1 MKTLIM
7 RTDEELVALYATG
20 TDEAFDVLLER
31 YKDRLFSYILYQVR
45 NADVAEDIFQETF
58 VKVVV
63 TIRDGR
69 YTESGK
75 FYSWVTRIAHNL
87 IIDFFRREK
96 GENTIST
103 DETEVDILNNAK
115 LSDRCAQSAIDSEQ
129 TLVDLHLLINKLP
142 QEQREVVQM
151 HYFQEMTFKEIAEE
165 KGISINTALGR
176 MRYGIMNMRKMAVK
190 FDLGLSLEA

>member
-1 MKTLIM
+1 MNMLTM

-20 TDEAFDVLLER
+20 KDEAFDVLLER

-58 VKVVV
+58 VKVVI

-75 FYSWVTRIAHNL
+75 FFSWVTRIAHNL
-87 IIDFFRREK
+87 VIDFFRREK

-103 DETEVDILNNAK
+103 DESEVDLLNNAK
-115 LSDRCAQSAIDSEQ
+115 LADRCAQSAIDSEQ
-129 TLVDLHLLINKLP
+129 TFIDLQHLIEKLP

-176 MRYGIMNMRKMAVK
+176 MRYGILNMRKMAQR
-190 FDLGLSLEA
+190 FDLGLSL

>member
-1 MKTLIM
+1 M
-7 RTDEELVALYATG
+7 RTDDELVALYATG

-63 TIRDGR
+63 TVRDGR

-103 DETEVDILNNAK
+103 DETDIDLLNNAK

-129 TLVDLHLLINKLP
+129 TFVDLHLLINKLP

-176 MRYGIMNMRKMAVK
+176 MRYGILNMRKMAQR
-190 FDLGLSLEA
+190 FDLGLSI

>member
-1 MKTLIM
+1 MNMLTM

-20 TDEAFDVLLER
+20 KDEAFDVLLER
-31 YKDRLFSYILYQVR
+31 YKDRLFSYILNQVR

-58 VKVVV
+58 VKVVI

-75 FYSWVTRIAHNL
+75 FFSWVTRIAHNL
-87 IIDFFRREK
+87 VIDFFRREK
-96 GENTIST
+96 GENTVST
-103 DETEVDILNNAK
+103 DESEVDLLNNAK
-115 LSDRCAQSAIDSEQ
+115 LADRCAQSAIDSEQ
-129 TLVDLHLLINKLP
+129 TFIDLQHLIEKLP

-176 MRYGIMNMRKMAVK
+176 MRYGILNMRKMAQR
-190 FDLGLSLEA
+190 FDLGLSL

>member
-20 TDEAFDVLLER
+20 KDEAFDVLLER

-58 VKVVV
+58 VKVVI

-75 FYSWVTRIAHNL
+75 FFSWVTRIAHNL
-87 IIDFFRREK
+87 VIDFFRREK

-103 DETEVDILNNAK
+103 DESEVDLLNNAK
-115 LSDRCAQSAIDSEQ
+115 LADRCAQSAIDSEQ
-129 TLVDLHLLINKLP
+129 TFTDLRHLIEKLP

-165 KGISINTALGR
+165 KGLSINTALGR
-176 MRYGIMNMRKMAVK
+176 MRYGILNMRKMAQH
-190 FDLGLSLEA
+190 FDLGLSL

>member
-1 MKTLIM
+1 MNTLIM

-96 GENTIST
+96 GENTVST

-129 TLVDLHLLINKLP
+129 TFVDLHLLINKLP

-176 MRYGIMNMRKMAVK
+176 MRYGILNMRKMAQR
-190 FDLGLSLEA
+190 FDLGLSI

>member
-1 MKTLIM
+1 MNTLIM
-7 RTDEELVALYATG
+7 RTDEELVALYASG

-31 YKDRLFSYILYQVR
+31 YKDRLYSYILYNVR
-45 NADVAEDIFQETF
+45 NTDVADDIFQETF

-69 YTESGK
+69 YTETGK
-75 FYSWVTRIAHNL
+75 FFAWVTRIAHNL
-87 IIDFFRREK
+87 VIDFFRREK
-96 GENTIST
+96 GENTVST

-115 LSDRCAQSAIDSEQ
+115 LAERSAQGAIDSEQ
-129 TLVDLHLLINKLP
+129 TLVDLQLLINKLP

-151 HYFQEMTFKEIAEE
+151 HYFQEMTFKEIADE

-176 MRYGIMNMRKMAVK
+176 MSYGILNMRKMAQR
-190 FDLGLSLEA
+190 FDLGLSL

>member
-1 MKTLIM
+1 M

-20 TDEAFDVLLER
+20 KDEAFDVLLER

-103 DETEVDILNNAK
+103 DETDIDLLNNAK
-115 LSDRCAQSAIDSEQ
+115 LSDRCAQSAIDSGQ
-129 TLVDLHLLINKLP
+129 TFVDLHLLINKLP

-176 MRYGIMNMRKMAVK
+176 MRYGILNMRKMAQR
-190 FDLGLSLEA
+190 FDLGLSI

>member
-1 MKTLIM
+1 MNTLHL
-7 RTDEELVALYATG
+7 RTDEELVALYASG

-31 YKDRLFSYILYQVR
+31 YKDRLYSYILYNVR
-45 NADVAEDIFQETF
+45 NTDVADDIFQETF

-75 FYSWVTRIAHNL
+75 FFSWVTRIAHNL
-87 IIDFFRREK
+87 VIDFFRREK
-96 GENTIST
+96 GENTVST

-115 LSDRCAQSAIDSEQ
+115 LAERSAQGMIDSEQ
-129 TLVDLHLLINKLP
+129 TLVDLHLLINNLP
-142 QEQREVVQM
+142 DEQREVVQM

-176 MRYGIMNMRKMAVK
+176 MRYGILNMRKMAVK
-190 FDLGLSLEA
+190 FDLGLSWGE

>member
-1 MKTLIM
+1 M

-103 DETEVDILNNAK
+103 DETDIDLLNNAK

-129 TLVDLHLLINKLP
+129 TFVDLHLLINKLP

-176 MRYGIMNMRKMAVK
+176 MRYGILNMRKMAQR
-190 FDLGLSLEA
+190 FDLVLSI

>member
-1 MKTLIM
+1 M

-103 DETEVDILNNAK
+103 DETDIDLLNNAK

-129 TLVDLHLLINKLP
+129 TFVDLHLLINKLP

-176 MRYGIMNMRKMAVK
+176 MRYGILNMRKMAQR
-190 FDLGLSLEA
+190 FDLGLSI

>member
-1 MKTLIM
+1 MNTLIM

>member
-1 MKTLIM
+1 MLTM

-20 TDEAFDVLLER
+20 KDEAFDVLLER

-58 VKVVV
+58 VKVVI
-63 TIRDGR
+63 TIRDSR

-75 FYSWVTRIAHNL
+75 FFSWVTRIAHNL
-87 IIDFFRREK
+87 VIDFFRREK
-96 GENTIST
+96 GENIVST
-103 DETEVDILNNAK
+103 DESEVDLLNNAK
-115 LSDRCAQSAIDSEQ
+115 LADRCAQSAIDSEQ
-129 TLVDLHLLINKLP
+129 TFIDLQRLIEKLP
-142 QEQREVVQM
+142 EEQREVVQM

-176 MRYGIMNMRKMAVK
+176 MRYGILNMRKMAQR
-190 FDLGLSLEA
+190 FDLGLSI

>member
-1 MKTLIM
+1 MNTLIM
-7 RTDEELVALYATG
+7 RTDEELVAHYATG

-87 IIDFFRREK
+87 VIDFFRREK

-103 DETEVDILNNAK
+103 DESDVDLLNNAK
-115 LSDRCAQSAIDSEQ
+115 LADRCAQSTIDSEQ
-129 TLVDLHLLINKLP
+129 TFVDLQHLLENLP
-142 QEQREVVQM
+142 EEQREVVQM

-176 MRYGIMNMRKMAVK
+176 MRYGILNMRKMAQR
-190 FDLGLSLEA
+190 FDLGLSL

>member
-1 MKTLIM
+1 M

-20 TDEAFDVLLER
+20 MDEAFDVLLER

-96 GENTIST
+96 GENTVST

-129 TLVDLHLLINKLP
+129 TFVDLHLLINKLP

-176 MRYGIMNMRKMAVK
+176 MRYGILNMRKMAQR
-190 FDLGLSLEA
+190 FDLGLSI

>member
-1 MKTLIM
+1 MNMLTM

-20 TDEAFDVLLER
+20 KDEAFDVLLER

-58 VKVVV
+58 VKVVI

-75 FYSWVTRIAHNL
+75 FFSWVTRIAHNL
-87 IIDFFRREK
+87 VIDFFRREK
-96 GENTIST
+96 GENTVST
-103 DETEVDILNNAK
+103 DESEVDILNNVK
-115 LSDRCAQSAIDSEQ
+115 LAERCTQTVMDSEQ
-129 TLVDLHLLINKLP
+129 TFIDLQHLIEKLP

-176 MRYGIMNMRKMAVK
+176 MRYGILNMRKMAQRY
-190 FDLGLSLEA
+190 DLGLSI

>member
-1 MKTLIM
+1 MKTLTM

-87 IIDFFRREK
+87 VIDFFRREK

-103 DETEVDILNNAK
+103 DESDVDLLNNAK
-115 LSDRCAQSAIDSEQ
+115 LADRCAQSTIDSEQ
-129 TLVDLHLLINKLP
+129 TFVDLQHLIEKLP
-142 QEQREVVQM
+142 EEQREVVQM

-176 MRYGIMNMRKMAVK
+176 MRYGILNMRKMAVK

>member
-7 RTDEELVALYATG
+7 RTDEELVAFYATG

-87 IIDFFRREK
+87 VIDFFRREK

-103 DETEVDILNNAK
+103 DESDVDLLNNAK
-115 LSDRCAQSAIDSEQ
+115 LADRCAQSTIDSEQ
-129 TLVDLHLLINKLP
+129 TFVDLQHLIEKLP
-142 QEQREVVQM
+142 EEQREVVQM

-176 MRYGIMNMRKMAVK
+176 MRYGILNMRKMAQR
-190 FDLGLSLEA
+190 FDLGLSL

>member
-1 MKTLIM
+1 MNMLTM
-7 RTDEELVALYATG
+7 RTDEGLVALYATG
-20 TDEAFDVLLER
+20 KDEAFDVLLER

-58 VKVVV
+58 VKVIV

-75 FYSWVTRIAHNL
+75 FYSWISRIAHNL
-87 IIDFFRREK
+87 VIDFFRREK
-96 GENTIST
+96 GENTVST
-103 DETEVDILNNAK
+103 DETEVDLLNNAK
-115 LSDRCAQSAIDSEQ
+115 LSDRCAQSAMDSEQ
-129 TLVDLHLLINKLP
+129 TFVDLQHLIEKLP
-142 QEQREVVQM
+142 EEQREVVQM

-176 MRYGIMNMRKMAVK
+176 MRYGILNMRKMAQR
-190 FDLGLSLEA
+190 FDLGLSL

>member
-1 MKTLIM
+1 MNTLIM
-7 RTDEELVALYATG
+7 RTDEELVALYASG

-31 YKDRLFSYILYQVR
+31 YKDRLYSYILYNVR
-45 NADVAEDIFQETF
+45 NTDVADDIFQETF

-69 YTESGK
+69 YTETGK
-75 FYSWVTRIAHNL
+75 FFAWVTRIAHNL
-87 IIDFFRREK
+87 VIDFFRREK
-96 GENTIST
+96 GENTVST

-115 LSDRCAQSAIDSEQ
+115 LAERSAQGAIDSEQ
-129 TLVDLHLLINKLP
+129 TLVDLQLLINKLP

-151 HYFQEMTFKEIAEE
+151 HYFQEMTFKEIADE

-176 MRYGIMNMRKMAVK
+176 MRYGILNMRKMAQR
-190 FDLGLSLEA
+190 FDLGLSL

>member
-1 MKTLIM
+1 MNMLTM

-20 TDEAFDVLLER
+20 KDEAFDVLLER

-58 VKVVV
+58 VKVVI

-75 FYSWVTRIAHNL
+75 FFSWVTRIAHNL
-87 IIDFFRREK
+87 VIDFFRREK
-96 GENTIST
+96 GENTVST
-103 DETEVDILNNAK
+103 DESEVDLLNNAK
-115 LSDRCAQSAIDSEQ
+115 LADRCAQSAIDSEQ
-129 TLVDLHLLINKLP
+129 TFIDLQRLIEKLP
-142 QEQREVVQM
+142 EEQREVVQM

-176 MRYGIMNMRKMAVK
+176 MRYGILNMRKMAQR
-190 FDLGLSLEA
+190 FDLGLSL

>member
-7 RTDEELVALYATG
+7 RTDDELVALYATG

-63 TIRDGR
+63 TVRDGR

-103 DETEVDILNNAK
+103 DETDIDLLNNAK

-129 TLVDLHLLINKLP
+129 TFVDLHLLINKLP

-176 MRYGIMNMRKMAVK
+176 MRYGILNMRKMAQR
-190 FDLGLSLEA
+190 FDLGLSI

>member
-1 MKTLIM
+1 MNTLTM

-75 FYSWVTRIAHNL
+75 FYAWVTRIAHNL

-103 DETEVDILNNAK
+103 DETDIDLLNNAK
-115 LSDRCAQSAIDSEQ
+115 LSDRCAQSTIDSEQ
-129 TLVDLHLLINKLP
+129 TFVDLHLLINKLP

-176 MRYGIMNMRKMAVK
+176 MRYGILNMRKMAQR
-190 FDLGLSLEA
+190 FDLGLSI

>member
-1 MKTLIM
+1 MNMLTM
-7 RTDEELVALYATG
+7 RTDEELVVLYATG
-20 TDEAFDVLLER
+20 KDEAFDVLLER

-58 VKVVV
+58 VKVIV

-75 FYSWVTRIAHNL
+75 FYSWISRIAHNL
-87 IIDFFRREK
+87 VIDFFRREK
-96 GENTIST
+96 GENTVST
-103 DETEVDILNNAK
+103 DETEVDLLNNAK
-115 LSDRCAQSAIDSEQ
+115 LSDRCAQSAMDSEQ
-129 TLVDLHLLINKLP
+129 TFVDLQHLIEKLP
-142 QEQREVVQM
+142 EEQREVVQM

-176 MRYGIMNMRKMAVK
+176 MRYGILNMRKMAQH
-190 FDLGLSLEA
+190 FDLGLSL

>member
-58 VKVVV
+58 VRVVV

-103 DETEVDILNNAK
+103 DETDIDLLNNAK

-129 TLVDLHLLINKLP
+129 TFVDLHLLINKLP

-176 MRYGIMNMRKMAVK
+176 MRYGILNMRKMAQR
-190 FDLGLSLEA
+190 FDLGLSI

>member
-1 MKTLIM
+1 MNMLTM
-7 RTDEELVALYATG
+7 HTDEELVALYATG
-20 TDEAFDVLLER
+20 KDEAFDVLLER

-45 NADVAEDIFQETF
+45 NTDVAEDIFQETF
-58 VKVVV
+58 VKVVI

-75 FYSWVTRIAHNL
+75 FFSWVTRIAHNL
-87 IIDFFRREK
+87 VIDFFRREK
-96 GENTIST
+96 GENTVST
-103 DETEVDILNNAK
+103 DESEVDILNNVK
-115 LSDRCAQSAIDSEQ
+115 LAERCTQTTMDSEQ
-129 TLVDLHLLINKLP
+129 TFIDLQHLIEKLP

-176 MRYGIMNMRKMAVK
+176 MRYGILNMRKMAQRY
-190 FDLGLSLEA
+190 DLGLSI

>member
-1 MKTLIM
+1 MNTLIM

-20 TDEAFDVLLER
+20 MDDAFDILLER
-31 YKDRLFSYILYQVR
+31 YKDRLYSYILYNVR

-58 VKVVV
+58 VKVVI

-75 FYSWVTRIAHNL
+75 FFSWVTRIAHNL
-87 IIDFFRREK
+87 VIDFFRREK

-103 DETEVDILNNAK
+103 DETEVDLLNNAK
-115 LSDRCAQSAIDSEQ
+115 LAERSVQGTIDSEQ

-142 QEQREVVQM
+142 QEQREVVHM

-176 MRYGIMNMRKMAVK
+176 MRYGILNMRKMANK
-190 FDLGLSLEA
+190 FDLGLCL

>member
-1 MKTLIM
+1 MNTLTM

-103 DETEVDILNNAK
+103 DETDIDLLNNAK

-129 TLVDLHLLINKLP
+129 TFVDLHLLINKLP

-176 MRYGIMNMRKMAVK
+176 MRYGILNMRKMAQR
-190 FDLGLSLEA
+190 FDLGLSI

>member
-1 MKTLIM
+1 MNTLIM

-20 TDEAFDVLLER
+20 MDEAFDVLLER
-31 YKDRLFSYILYQVR
+31 YKDRLYSYILYNVR
-45 NADVAEDIFQETF
+45 NTDVAEDIFQETF

-75 FYSWVTRIAHNL
+75 FFSWVTRIAHNL
-87 IIDFFRREK
+87 VIDFFRREK
-96 GENTIST
+96 GENTVST

-115 LSDRCAQSAIDSEQ
+115 LAERSAQSAIDSEQ
-129 TLVDLHLLINKLP
+129 TFVDLHLLINKLP
-142 QEQREVVQM
+142 QEQREIVQM

-176 MRYGIMNMRKMAVK
+176 MRYGILNMRKMAQR
-190 FDLGLSLEA
+190 FDLGLSL

>member
-7 RTDEELVALYATG
+7 RTDEELVALYATD

-87 IIDFFRREK
+87 VIDFFRREK

-103 DETEVDILNNAK
+103 DESDVDLLNNAK
-115 LSDRCAQSAIDSEQ
+115 LADRCAQSTIDSEQ
-129 TLVDLHLLINKLP
+129 TFVDLQHLIEKLP
-142 QEQREVVQM
+142 EEQREVVQM

-176 MRYGIMNMRKMAVK
+176 MRYGILNMRKMAQR
-190 FDLGLSLEA
+190 FDLGLSL

>member
-1 MKTLIM
+1 MNTLIM
-7 RTDEELVALYATG
+7 RTDEELVALYASG

-31 YKDRLFSYILYQVR
+31 YKDRLYSYILYNVR
-45 NADVAEDIFQETF
+45 NTDVADDIFQETF

-69 YTESGK
+69 YTETGK
-75 FYSWVTRIAHNL
+75 FFAWVTRIAHNL
-87 IIDFFRREK
+87 VIDFFRREK
-96 GENTIST
+96 GENTVST
-103 DETEVDILNNAK
+103 DETDVDILNNAK
-115 LSDRCAQSAIDSEQ
+115 LAERSAQGAIDSEQ
-129 TLVDLHLLINKLP
+129 TLVDLQLLINKLP

-176 MRYGIMNMRKMAVK
+176 MRYGILNMRKMAQR
-190 FDLGLSLEA
+190 FDLGLSL

>member
-1 MKTLIM
+1 MNTLIM

-103 DETEVDILNNAK
+103 DETDIDLLNNAK

-129 TLVDLHLLINKLP
+129 TFVDLHLLINKLP

-176 MRYGIMNMRKMAVK
+176 MRYGILNMRKMAQR
-190 FDLGLSLEA
+190 FDLGLSL

>member
-7 RTDEELVALYATG
+7 RTDDELVALYATG

-103 DETEVDILNNAK
+103 DETDIDLLNNAK

-129 TLVDLHLLINKLP
+129 TFVDLHLLINKLP

-176 MRYGIMNMRKMAVK
+176 MRYGILNMRKMAQR
-190 FDLGLSLEA
+190 FDLGLSI

>member
-103 DETEVDILNNAK
+103 DETDIDLLNNAK
-115 LSDRCAQSAIDSEQ
+115 LSDRCAQSTIDSEQ
-129 TLVDLHLLINKLP
+129 TFVDLHLLINKLP

-176 MRYGIMNMRKMAVK
+176 MRYGILNMRKMAQR
-190 FDLGLSLEA
+190 FDLGLSI

>member
-1 MKTLIM
+1 MNTLIM
-7 RTDEELVALYATG
+7 RTDEELVALYASG

-31 YKDRLFSYILYQVR
+31 YKDRLYSYILYNVR
-45 NADVAEDIFQETF
+45 NTDVADDIFQETF

-69 YTESGK
+69 YTETGK
-75 FYSWVTRIAHNL
+75 FFAWVTRIAHNL
-87 IIDFFRREK
+87 VIDFFRREK
-96 GENTIST
+96 GENTVST

-115 LSDRCAQSAIDSEQ
+115 LAERSAQGVIDSEQ
-129 TLVDLHLLINKLP
+129 TLVDLQLLINKLP

-151 HYFQEMTFKEIAEE
+151 HYFQEMTFKEIADE

-176 MRYGIMNMRKMAVK
+176 MRYGILNMRKMAQR
-190 FDLGLSLEA
+190 FDLGLSL

>member
-87 IIDFFRREK
+87 VIDFFRREK
-96 GENTIST
+96 GENTVST
-103 DETEVDILNNAK
+103 DETDIDLLNNAK

-129 TLVDLHLLINKLP
+129 TFVDLHLLINKLP

-176 MRYGIMNMRKMAVK
+176 MRYGILNMRKMAQR
-190 FDLGLSLEA
+190 FDLGLSI

>member
-1 MKTLIM
+1 MLTM

-20 TDEAFDVLLER
+20 KDEAFDLLLER

-58 VKVVV
+58 VKVVI

-75 FYSWVTRIAHNL
+75 FFSWVTRIAHNL
-87 IIDFFRREK
+87 VIDFFRREK
-96 GENTIST
+96 GENIVST
-103 DETEVDILNNAK
+103 DESEVDLLNNAK
-115 LSDRCAQSAIDSEQ
+115 LADRCAQSAIDCEQ
-129 TLVDLHLLINKLP
+129 TFIDLQRLIEKLP
-142 QEQREVVQM
+142 EEQREVVQM

-176 MRYGIMNMRKMAVK
+176 MRYGILNMRKMAQR
-190 FDLGLSLEA
+190 FDLGLSL